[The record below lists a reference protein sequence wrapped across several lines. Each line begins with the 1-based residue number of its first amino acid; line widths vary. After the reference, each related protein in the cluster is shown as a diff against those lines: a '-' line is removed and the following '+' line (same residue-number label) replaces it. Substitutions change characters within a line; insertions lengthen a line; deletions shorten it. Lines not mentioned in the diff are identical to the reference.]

1 MSGTL
6 TRSEIRTLLEQRGF
20 VRDGD
25 AQAHAERWRLGTERV
40 FLKTGD
46 RLPLVIHP
54 DHEPLLPKLLAVSG
68 VSRDPT
74 KQYTHNS
81 NFSGF
86 PKRKHT
92 GQREE
97 AFGLDFGFDSP
108 TALNGFLDALGIAD
122 GAGETDEAAAPNAVG
137 SVQGASGPRFDRE
150 AVALVE
156 RFREPHNDRLME
168 WKPRYSATIDAVE
181 RSLRTGEL
189 EAAFELVWLAH
200 DNWVSYAGQGILGRE
215 SVDRHR
221 DDLMTMLKEIWADGS
236 PAHFDQLVDVFQS
249 WYRAGTMPK
258 VPRLLLARAF
268 ATVHPERYHTTVSRA
283 KHEAVIPW
291 FARHTGF
298 VAPSGEWATRAAA
311 LTEHLERSG
320 LFAGERAR
328 RNMFPWYV
336 FETMD
341 SPPTG
346 TEFRPEHVSK
356 VRHGVAVSPEER
368 REVQYRQNIIQDR
381 LVARLRAIHGDHVG
395 SEQQTGTG
403 GKADVLVR
411 LPAGRWA
418 LYEIKPADCARQ
430 AVREAIGQLLEY
442 GYRRGAYPEVTL
454 HIVSDAP
461 PDEVTDEY
469 LETLEE
475 RFNLSFEYLQ
485 ISSEPDDPDGC

>member
-20 VRDGD
+20 VRDGE
-25 AQAHAERWRLGTERV
+25 AQAHAEGWRLGTERV

-54 DHEPLLPKLLAVSG
+54 DHEPLLPKLLEVPG

-97 AFGLDFGFDSP
+97 AIGLDFGFDSP
-108 TALNGFLDALGIAD
+108 TALVGLLDALGLAG
-122 GAGETDEAAAPNAVG
+122 GAGEALEPAAPNAVG
-137 SVQGASGPRFDRE
+137 SSQGASVPRFDRE
-150 AVALVE
+150 AVALAE
-156 RFREPHNDRLME
+156 RFREPHNKRLME
-168 WKPRYSATIDAVE
+168 WKPRYLANTEAVA
-181 RSLRTGEL
+181 RSLQTGEL
-189 EAAFELVWLAH
+189 EKAFELVWLAS
-200 DNWVSYAGQGILGRE
+200 DNWVSAAGQGVLGKE
-215 SVDRHR
+215 SVKRHR
-221 DDLMTMLKEIWADGS
+221 DDLLGMLKDIAADGS
-236 PAHFDQLVDVFQS
+236 PTQFDRLVDVFLS
-249 WYRAGTMPK
+249 WYRAGTVPK

-298 VAPSGEWATRAAA
+298 VAPAGSWAVRAAA

-320 LFAGERAR
+320 LFAGQRAR

-336 FETMD
+336 FENMD
-341 SPPTG
+341 SMVG
-346 TEFRPEHVSK
+346 DIEFRPEHVSK
-356 VRHGVAVSPEER
+356 VQRGVSVSPEER
-368 REVQYRQNIIQDR
+368 REVQYRQNVIQDR
-381 LVARLRAIHGDHVG
+381 LVARLRAIHGNNVG
-395 SEQQTGTG
+395 SEQKTGTG

-418 LYEIKPADCARQ
+418 IYEIKPADCARQ

-461 PDEVTDEY
+461 PDPVTEEY
-469 LETLEE
+469 LETLDE

-485 ISSEPDDPDGC
+485 ISSDPDDSE